1 MNGPTIW
8 LMVSLL
14 ANVGMAV
21 ALWRF
26 ARTNRHRRDELK
38 HRQQAKIDD
47 NERIAIALE
56 GAELGFWEWDLAT
69 DSFRL
74 SARSLAMFGLT
85 SDEEIGA
92 THAAWQARIHP
103 EDLPVVLAKVRA
115 YQENPS
121 ERLECEYRVR
131 HRSGVWIWV
140 LDRDRWLGDAG
151 RQLIVGTLLDIS
163 SRKEMEQQLLRMA
176 ITDPL
181 TGLSNRRAFNERLQL
196 EWERLKRSPE
206 IQAALVLCD
215 IDHFKRINDT
225 YGHGCSDEV
234 LKHFASRLREHVRA
248 TDMAARIGGEE
259 FAVLLEAASIEDAQV
274 WAERFRQD
282 VAATALVCGEVSIS
296 YSASMGVAP
305 LDVRLN
311 SSEQVMQQADSAL
324 YQAKRQ
330 GRNQVVGAQVFQN

>member
-1 MNGPTIW
+1 
-8 LMVSLL
+8 MVSLL
-14 ANVGMAV
+14 ANIGMAV

-26 ARTNRHRRDELK
+26 VRTNRQRRDELK
-38 HRQQAKIDD
+38 HRQQAQIDD
-47 NERIAIALE
+47 KERIAIALE
-56 GAELGFWEWDLAT
+56 GAGLGFWEWDIAT

-85 SDEEIGA
+85 SDEEVGA
-92 THAAWQARIHP
+92 THAAWQARTHP
-103 EDLPVVLAKVRA
+103 EDLPVALAKVRA

-140 LDRDRWLGDAG
+140 LDRGRWLGGAG

-196 EWERLKRSPE
+196 EWERLKRSTE

-225 YGHGCSDEV
+225 YSQTVGGVSKSM
-234 LKHFASRLREHVRA
+234 LKKSRL
-248 TDMAARIGGEE
+248 D
-259 FAVLLEAASIEDAQV
+259 FDKIEKC
-274 WAERFRQD
+274 E
-282 VAATALVCGEVSIS
+282 
-296 YSASMGVAP
+296 
-305 LDVRLN
+305 
-311 SSEQVMQQADSAL
+311 
-324 YQAKRQ
+324 
-330 GRNQVVGAQVFQN
+330 

>member
-1 MNGPTIW
+1 
-8 LMVSLL
+8 
-14 ANVGMAV
+14 
-21 ALWRF
+21 
-26 ARTNRHRRDELK
+26 
-38 HRQQAKIDD
+38 
-47 NERIAIALE
+47 
-56 GAELGFWEWDLAT
+56 
-69 DSFRL
+69 
-74 SARSLAMFGLT
+74 MFGLT
-85 SDEEIGA
+85 SDEEVGA

-103 EDLPVVLAKVRA
+103 EDLPVVLAKACA

-140 LDRDRWLGDAG
+140 LDRGRWLGDAG

-282 VAATALVCGEVSIS
+282 TAATAVVCGEVSIS
-296 YSASMGVAP
+296 YSASMGVAL
-305 LDVRLN
+305 LDPRLH
-311 SSEQVMQQADSAL
+311 SVEQVMQQADSAL

>member
-1 MNGPTIW
+1 MNGPTIG
-8 LMVSLL
+8 LIVSLL

-38 HRQQAKIDD
+38 HRQQAQIDD
-47 NERIAIALE
+47 KERIAIALE
-56 GAELGFWEWDLAT
+56 GAGLGFWEWDLAT
-69 DSFRL
+69 DRFRL

-85 SDEEIGA
+85 SDEEIGV

-103 EDLPVVLAKVRA
+103 EDLPVVLARVRA

-121 ERLECEYRVR
+121 ERFECEYRVR

-140 LDRDRWLGDAG
+140 LDRGRWLGDAG
-151 RQLIVGTLLDIS
+151 RQLVVGTLLDIS
-163 SRKEMEQQLLRMA
+163 SRKEIEQQLLRMA

-196 EWERLKRSPE
+196 AWERLKRRPE
-206 IQAALVLCD
+206 IQVALVLCD

-225 YGHGCSDEV
+225 YGHGCGDEV
-234 LKHFASRLREHVRA
+234 LKHFASRLSKHIRA

-282 VAATALVCGEVSIS
+282 VAATAVVCGEVSIT
-296 YSASMGVAP
+296 YSASMGVAL
-305 LDVRLN
+305 LDLRSHSV
-311 SSEQVMQQADSAL
+311 EQVMQQADSAL

-330 GRNQVVGAQVFQN
+330 GRNQVVVANASMN

>member
-14 ANVGMAV
+14 ANIGMAV
-21 ALWRF
+21 ALWCF
-26 ARTNRHRRDELK
+26 VRTNRQRRDELK
-38 HRQQAKIDD
+38 HRQQAQIDD
-47 NERIAIALE
+47 KERIAIALE

-92 THAAWQARIHP
+92 THAAWQARTHP
-103 EDLPVVLAKVRA
+103 EDLPVALAKVRA

-140 LDRDRWLGDAG
+140 LDRGRWLGGAG

-282 VAATALVCGEVSIS
+282 TAATAVVCGEVSIS

-305 LDVRLN
+305 LDVCLN

>member
-1 MNGPTIW
+1 
-8 LMVSLL
+8 
-14 ANVGMAV
+14 
-21 ALWRF
+21 
-26 ARTNRHRRDELK
+26 
-38 HRQQAKIDD
+38 
-47 NERIAIALE
+47 
-56 GAELGFWEWDLAT
+56 
-69 DSFRL
+69 
-74 SARSLAMFGLT
+74 MFGLT

-140 LDRDRWLGDAG
+140 LDRGRWLGDTG
-151 RQLIVGTLLDIS
+151 RQLMVGTLLDIS
-163 SRKEMEQQLLRMA
+163 SRKEMEQRLLRMA

-196 EWERLKRSPE
+196 EWARLKRSPE

-225 YGHGCSDEV
+225 YGHGCGDEV

-248 TDMAARIGGEE
+248 TDMAARSGGGEE

-330 GRNQVVGAQVFQN
+330 GRNQVMVANVN